1 MSENT
6 GGNNTLCGD
15 FDRDVERLDKILRVS
30 ESFDFVKRLITPK
43 NNQRCAFFYIAGF
56 AKGQV
61 VQDFLRYCLDA
72 EDFRLTD
79 STIPYVEASA
89 SDEIEVIVKQIMAG
103 MTCFIAEGEPKAF
116 LMDMRNIPSRGVEE
130 PENDKVL
137 RGARDGFGE
146 TLQPNA
152 ALIRRRIR
160 DPRLTFSV
168 QVIGESTK
176 SDVCV
181 CYIDGVADGEF
192 VKTVKKQLKDLKLKS
207 VNFQGETLCEALIK
221 RRWYNPFPKVRYT
234 ERPDAAAASLLEGS
248 VLIMCDNSPSVMIL
262 PTSIFDFFQETDDF
276 CFPPLTGSYLR
287 IVRFA
292 VYIFSIYLTP
302 VWYWLLGYIDRLP
315 PSLHFLALSQEAGIS
330 VFWQLLIVEFAI
342 DGMRLASLNTPDV
355 LGSALSVVG
364 GLILGDFAVSAG
376 WFSPDVILY
385 TAFVTIANFTQT
397 SFELGYAIKFMRIL
411 MLVLTRF
418 IGGWGIIIGTLVTLW
433 LIVTNKSIKGSRS
446 YLYPLIPFN
455 FKALKGLIF
464 RVRHSEHDKTES
476 GE

>member
-1 MSENT
+1 MDNVSVSDS
-6 GGNNTLCGD
+6 LSGD
-15 FDRDVERLDKILRVS
+15 FDADVKKIDEILRVS
-30 ESFDFVKRLITPK
+30 ESFDLVKRFLTPK
-43 NNQRCAFFYIAGF
+43 NGQRCAFFYVAGL
-56 AKGQV
+56 ANGQV
-61 VQDFLRYCLDA
+61 VQDFLRFCITA
-72 EDFRLTD
+72 EDFRLTET
-79 STIPYVEASA
+79 TIPYVEAST
-89 SDEIEVIVKQIMAG
+89 SDRIDEIIKKIMAG
-103 MTCFIAEGEPKAF
+103 MTCLIAEGEPKAF
-116 LMDMRNIPSRGVEE
+116 LMDMRNIPSRGVGE

-160 DPRLTFSV
+160 DPRLTFSALTV
-168 QVIGESTK
+168 GESTK
-176 SDVCV
+176 SDVCI
-181 CYIDGVADGEF
+181 CYLDGVADGKF
-192 VKTVKKQLKDLKLKS
+192 VENLKKQLENLKLKS

-234 ERPDAAAASLLEGS
+234 ERPDAAAASVLEGS

-287 IVRFA
+287 LVRFS
-292 VYIFSIYLTP
+292 VYLFSIYLTP
-302 VWYWLLGYIDRLP
+302 VWYFLLRYIDRLP
-315 PSLHFLALSQEAGIS
+315 QSLQFLALSQEAGVS
-330 VFWQLLIVEFAI
+330 VFWQLLIIEFAI

-355 LGSALSVVG
+355 LGSALSIVG

-397 SFELGYAIKFMRIL
+397 SFELGYAIKFMRII
-411 MLVLTRF
+411 MLVLTHL
-418 IGGWGIIIGTLVTLW
+418 IGGWGIIIGTLITLA
-433 LIVTNKSIKGSRS
+433 LIITNKSIKGSRS

-455 FKALKGLIF
+455 YRALKGLLF
-464 RVRHSEHDKTES
+464 RVRRGSESE
-476 GE
+476 ER